1 MSVES
6 GKKYGKKA
14 KVRKKTKKHKNSK
27 ISVPSRE
34 NKFIEF
40 KEILSPEIHLRE
52 DKKQHLATQMKYR
65 LGLGKGK
72 AVYIIGVDDAGQTKG
87 LTDFELE
94 QTMNVLRAIA
104 TENAAEITK
113 FEKFVENGRAIA
125 KVLITKTPGKPAKRH
140 IILATAGHVNH
151 GKSTII
157 ACLMTGKPDKDGK
170 AWLFLDTLPH
180 EIERGLSADLHYALY
195 GFKDGKPMTF
205 NNPLDKKER
214 SRVVEQADKIIS
226 FVDTVG
232 HEPWLK
238 TTIRGVVGQSIDYG
252 LIVVAADDGPTHITR
267 EHLGLM
273 LAMDYPI
280 IICITKIDKV
290 PKKRL
295 EEVEQDI
302 DEILKNVGRVP
313 YQIREQSDIRVVVDK
328 LGTIVPLINTSAKTL
343 EGYGLLNSFLQAL
356 PERKKDVDKPFLMF
370 VDRAYNVRGVGTVV
384 SGTVK
389 QGRLKPGA
397 ELIIGPDSISGFKR
411 VKAKSIE
418 MHYHRLAEANAG
430 LVVGIALRGVKYE
443 DVNRGMILCDKA
455 IKPRAVRS
463 FEAEILVLNHPT
475 RIADGYEPI
484 MHNNTISETV
494 KLALIGKKYLKSGES
509 GRVRMTFRY
518 QSQFV
523 CEGDR
528 FVFREGKT
536 KGIGTVVKILKY
548 A

>member
-1 MSVES
+1 MSAKS
-6 GKKYGKKA
+6 TKKVKKTRKKA
-14 KVRKKTKKHKNSK
+14 SKKNSK

-40 KEILSPEIHLRE
+40 KEMLSPEIHLRE

-65 LGLGKGK
+65 LELGKGK
-72 AVYIIGVDDAGQTKG
+72 AVYIVGVDDKGQTKG

-104 TENAAEITK
+104 IENAAKITK
-113 FEKFVENGRAIA
+113 FEKFVENGRSIA
-125 KVLITKTPGKPAKRH
+125 KVLITKVPGKPTKRH

-151 GKSTII
+151 GKSTVI
-157 ACLMTGKPDKDGK
+157 ACLMRGKPDKDGK

-195 GFKDGKPMTF
+195 GFKDGKPIRF
-205 NNPLDKKER
+205 KNPLDKKER
-214 SRVVEQADKIIS
+214 SRVVAQADKIIS

-252 LIVVAADDGPTHITR
+252 LIVIAADDGPTHITR

-290 PKKRL
+290 PKKRV
-295 EEVEQDI
+295 EEVNQEV
-302 DEILKNVGRVP
+302 DELLKNVGRVP
-313 YQIREQSDIRVVVDK
+313 YQIKEQSDIHVVIDK
-328 LGTIVPLINTSAKTL
+328 LGTVVPLMNTSAATL
-343 EGYGLLNSFLQAL
+343 KGYDLLNSLLQAL

-370 VDRAYNVRGVGTVV
+370 VDRAYNVTGVGTVV

-389 QGRLKPGA
+389 QGRLKPGT
-397 ELIIGPDSISGFKR
+397 ELIIGPDSTNNFKR

-430 LVVGIALRGVKYE
+430 LVVGIALRGIKYE
-443 DVNRGMILCDKA
+443 DVERGMILCDSE
-455 IKPRAVRS
+455 IKPRAVKS

-475 RIADGYEPI
+475 RISNGYEPI

-494 KLALIGKKYLKSGES
+494 KLTLTGKKYLKSGES
-509 GRVRMTFRY
+509 GRVHMVFRY
-518 QSQFV
+518 RPRFV
-523 CEGDR
+523 SEGDR
-528 FVFREGKT
+528 FIFREGKT
-536 KGIGTVVKILKY
+536 KGIGTVTKVLKY